1 MVKQYVRKGPSIY
14 IELISPSCPKLME
27 YVFQILVYILRME
40 EVIDKSKEWKVS
52 KRALV
57 I

>member
-14 IELISPSCPKLME
+14 IELISSSCPKLME